1 MRNLFVNKLKYTI
14 KCADNSTYGALVEFK
29 KGLNVIYGPNSVGKS
44 SIITGILYGLGAEKG
59 LGIFKLK
66 DNPFKPEFY
75 EKIEKKNIIES
86 YILLEIS
93 NSHETITIKR
103 NIIGKTN
110 ICIVKKCELEQFY
123 TINDSKSYIIGN
135 GTMDEHGFQKFL
147 FNFLNWEIVEV
158 VGYDGENTKL
168 YFENLVPLF
177 FVEQKAGW
185 SQIQA
190 RQITRYNIRDVK
202 KISFEYLLG
211 LGKFNV
217 HLLELEKKE
226 ISNKI
231 KSLKTELDLKRDY
244 ILTLGNATVS
254 DNNVLIIDRI
264 GFGRYE
270 INDLICHIENLLKEK
285 EEKIQAIYDKKD
297 LFDSSANSKRDK
309 LRQILNLKTL
319 ALEKKRDLVREIN
332 SYKNYIAK
340 IEINKKKNK
349 QLEQIQKLNL
359 ELNITRC
366 PVCESK
372 LGSNDESHCRLCK
385 SEISSIST
393 ATENLLFLEDEKSS
407 FVKILGARELELEK
421 TLQIIQNLSSDETYL
436 KNMLDFQMKTY
447 LGQEIQNLR
456 ELATEIDKLY
466 SDILSYKGLL
476 SKWEDLEPLM
486 HKIDEAEKR
495 KKQIENEIK
504 DYNKSTTD
512 QDILN
517 TIKNFLIS
525 NSKELHLFTSS
536 KLTND
541 IKLEMSDNYT
551 PSLEFYDISNI
562 SSSSD
567 YIRIILSYY
576 LALLQTSVKL
586 FNVERIKYPNLLILD
601 EPKQQNLDDSAI
613 KAFVKIIEEIPNSDN
628 WQIILT
634 TFNPEKSL
642 LEKYIRYEMKHRYDF
657 LLKKVNS

>member
-1 MRNLFVNKLKYTI
+1 
-14 KCADNSTYGALVEFK
+14 
-29 KGLNVIYGPNSVGKS
+29 
-44 SIITGILYGLGAEKG
+44 
-59 LGIFKLK
+59 
-66 DNPFKPEFY
+66 
-75 EKIEKKNIIES
+75 
-86 YILLEIS
+86 
-93 NSHETITIKR
+93 
-103 NIIGKTN
+103 
-110 ICIVKKCELEQFY
+110 
-123 TINDSKSYIIGN
+123 
-135 GTMDEHGFQKFL
+135 
-147 FNFLNWEIVEV
+147 
-158 VGYDGENTKL
+158 
-168 YFENLVPLF
+168 
-177 FVEQKAGW
+177 
-185 SQIQA
+185 
-190 RQITRYNIRDVK
+190 
-202 KISFEYLLG
+202 
-211 LGKFNV
+211 
-217 HLLELEKKE
+217 
-226 ISNKI
+226 
-231 KSLKTELDLKRDY
+231 
-244 ILTLGNATVS
+244 
-254 DNNVLIIDRI
+254 
-264 GFGRYE
+264 
-270 INDLICHIENLLKEK
+270 
-285 EEKIQAIYDKKD
+285 
-297 LFDSSANSKRDK
+297 
-309 LRQILNLKTL
+309 
-319 ALEKKRDLVREIN
+319 
-332 SYKNYIAK
+332 
-340 IEINKKKNK
+340 
-349 QLEQIQKLNL
+349 
-359 ELNITRC
+359 
-366 PVCESK
+366 
-372 LGSNDESHCRLCK
+372 
-385 SEISSIST
+385 
-393 ATENLLFLEDEKSS
+393 
-407 FVKILGARELELEK
+407 
-421 TLQIIQNLSSDETYL
+421 
-436 KNMLDFQMKTY
+436 MLDFQMKTY

-657 LLKKVNS
+657 LLKKLIPEFIVLIHIYFYLSSL